1 MLTQNE
7 YKVSLVWLFF
17 CTPAVVF
24 LGRNSGYILISIE
37 IKSFPHSLTSADAHG
52 ALAVMGAAAAIMGA
66 NIYFA
71 RKTCVVNYSL
81 AAILFIMYNILLK
94 VEVSIVGCT

>member
-1 MLTQNE
+1 MHTSE
-7 YKVSLVWLFF
+7 VSSVLFSF
-17 CTPAVVF
+17 FAF
-24 LGRNSGYILISIE
+24 AMAFWDRNLDIHILISIE
-37 IKSFPHSLTSADAHG
+37 IKSFPHSSTSADAHG

-66 NIYFA
+66 NICFA

-81 AAILFIMYNILLK
+81 AAILFFMYNILLK